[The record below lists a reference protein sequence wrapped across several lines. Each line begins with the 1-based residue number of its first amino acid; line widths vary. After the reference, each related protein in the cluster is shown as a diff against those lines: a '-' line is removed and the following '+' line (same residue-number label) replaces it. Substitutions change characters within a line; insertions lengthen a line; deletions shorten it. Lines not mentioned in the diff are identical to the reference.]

1 MPCFANKQNRTH
13 TARTCIIYLGQ
24 FGAMKSPNGRAAITI
39 TELMAHCKGDRIPGS
54 WNKPRRECR
63 DSSRRD
69 EGPDQSHGPGQQT
82 IPANTH
88 GLPFLYAIA
97 AHPRNQMES
106 SLSIARAVHQVPSVA

>member
-1 MPCFANKQNRTH
+1 MPYVANKQNRTH

-24 FGAMKSPNGRAAITI
+24 FGAMKSPNGHAAI

-63 DSSRRD
+63 DSS
-69 EGPDQSHGPGQQT
+69 GPDQSHGPGQHT
-82 IPANTH
+82 TPANTH

-106 SLSIARAVHQVPSVA
+106 SLSIARTVHQVPSVV